1 LIKLMKNDE
10 KSKKTG
16 NLTLFGEIN
25 DYPCFAPGALA
36 ELPVK
41 QEASQHQD

>member
-1 LIKLMKNDE
+1 MMK

-16 NLTLFGEIN
+16 NLTLFDEIN

-36 ELPVK
+36 EFLILM
-41 QEASQHQD
+41 DR

>member
-1 LIKLMKNDE
+1 MKNDE

-16 NLTLFGEIN
+16 NLTLFGQIN

-36 ELPVK
+36 EFYFWTERL
-41 QEASQHQD
+41 AD

>member
-1 LIKLMKNDE
+1 MKNDE

-36 ELPVK
+36 ESQK
-41 QEASQHQD
+41 AQERYSIPRVS

>member
-1 LIKLMKNDE
+1 MKNDE

-16 NLTLFGEIN
+16 NLTLFEEIN

-36 ELPVK
+36 EFFFK
-41 QEASQHQD
+41 QDRISIPRR